1 MWLGVGGAP
10 VVSADGRPAKGTG
23 ARRLSPEGQRILALE
38 NETVAGHTCK
48 VIELDG
54 PLDVGRLRASVAE
67 RLPRAPK
74 LSMRLTE
81 IDGAPWWVPDP
92 QVDIDAQVVESA
104 RSATADE
111 AGFLATVSA
120 IFAQHLDRSRPLWR
134 IDVIP
139 RMPGGGS
146 ALVWRIHHA
155 LADGLTAMR
164 MAGTVLWDEQPAEGA
179 ASRALPGHGR
189 GSAHTL
195 PVRAGSASDSRA
207 ASAAGGAAA
216 AEHHRLDGLLSAV
229 REAPQPW
236 LRSPFDGHIDG
247 RRAVAFTTTGLG
259 GLRQVAAATDGATVN
274 DAVLAVV
281 AGGLRRW
288 LEAHHGHLGT
298 VRVKVPVSLH
308 SPPLTPGDA
317 GSEPGNRDSFFCL
330 DLPLG
335 SADPI
340 ERMAAIRSATR
351 VRKQG
356 HDAQH
361 LDALMHRLGST
372 PRLSRFAGRILAHP
386 RSFALNVSNVPGPR
400 RPVRVL
406 TVPVRALYS
415 LAEIGEHH
423 ALRVAVVSLADSLN
437 FGLVADPTLLDDVDQ
452 LATDMQAEAGALIA
466 SSRRED

>member
-23 ARRLSPEGQRILALE
+23 ARRLSPESQRILALE

-92 QVDIDAQVVESA
+92 QVDMTAQVVESG
-104 RSATADE
+104 RSAAGDE

-189 GSAHTL
+189 GSANTL

-207 ASAAGGAAA
+207 ASATGGAAA

-317 GSEPGNRDSFFCL
+317 DSEPGNRDSFFCL

>member
-1 MWLGVGGAP
+1 
-10 VVSADGRPAKGTG
+10 VSADGVPG

-54 PLDVGRLRASVAE
+54 PLDLGRLRASIGE
-67 RLPRAPK
+67 RLPRTPK
-74 LSMRLTE
+74 LNVRLAE
-81 IDGAPWWVPDP
+81 IDGAPWWVPDSH
-92 QVDIDAQVVESA
+92 VDVDAQVVESA
-104 RSATADE
+104 RSATVDE
-111 AGFLATVSA
+111 AGFLAAVSE
-120 IFAQHLDRSRPLWR
+120 IFAQHLNRSRPLWR
-134 IDVIP
+134 MDLIP
-139 RMPGGGS
+139 STPWGGS

-164 MAGTVLWDEQPAEGA
+164 MATAVLWDEQPA
-179 ASRALPGHGR
+179 P
-189 GSAHTL
+189 T
-195 PVRAGSASDSRA
+195 
-207 ASAAGGAAA
+207 GGAAPASGSSA
-216 AEHHRLDGLLSAV
+216 AQHHRFDGLLAAA

-247 RRAVAFTTTGLG
+247 LRAVAFTTAGLG
-259 GLRQVAAATDGATVN
+259 ELRQVAAASDHATVN

-288 LEAHHGHLGT
+288 LEAHHGHLGA

-317 GSEPGNRDSFFCL
+317 DSQPGNRDSFFCL

-340 ERMAAIRSATR
+340 ERLAAIRQATR

-361 LDALMHRLGST
+361 LDALMRGLAHT
-372 PRLSRFAGRILAHP
+372 PRLSRFVDQILAHP

-400 RPVRVL
+400 RPIQVL
-406 TVPVRALYS
+406 GVPVRALYT
-415 LAEIGEHH
+415 LAEIREHH
-423 ALRVAVVSLADSLN
+423 ALRVSVVSLADSLN
-437 FGLVADPTLLDDVDQ
+437 FGLVADPTLLDDVGQ
-452 LATDMQAEAGALIA
+452 LAADMQAEAATLIA
-466 SSRRED
+466 RGTTTPG

>member
-1 MWLGVGGAP
+1 MVGRGGWLGMAG
-10 VVSADGRPAKGTG
+10 DGVPAKGTG
-23 ARRLSPEGQRILALE
+23 ARRLSPEGRRILALE

-54 PLDVGRLRASVAE
+54 PLDVGRLRASVAG

-74 LSMRLTE
+74 LSMRLAE

-92 QVDIDAQVVESA
+92 HVDITAQVVERREPDA
-104 RSATADE
+104 ADE
-111 AGFLATVSA
+111 AGFRATVSA

-134 IDVIP
+134 MDVIP
-139 RMPGGGS
+139 RTPGGGS

-164 MAGTVLWDEQPAEGA
+164 MAAAALWDEEPASDG
-179 ASRALPGHGR
+179 
-189 GSAHTL
+189 GSAQAARGH
-195 PVRAGSASDSRA
+195 A
-207 ASAAGGAAA
+207 ASASRNRAGVTGGNGAAA
-216 AEHHRLDGLLSAV
+216 QHHWLAGLLVAS
-229 REAPQPW
+229 REVPQPW

-247 RRAVAFTTTGLG
+247 LRAVAFSTAGLTE
-259 GLRQVAAATDGATVN
+259 LRRVAAAADGATVN

-288 LEAHHGHLGT
+288 LESHHGHLGA

-308 SPPLTPGDA
+308 SLPLTPGDA
-317 GSEPGNRDSFFCL
+317 ESQPGNRDSFFCL

-335 SADPI
+335 SADPL
-340 ERMAAIRSATR
+340 ERLAAIRRATR
-351 VRKQG
+351 IRKQG

-361 LDALMHRLGST
+361 LDALMRGLAHT
-372 PRLSRFAGRILAHP
+372 PRLSSFVDRVLAHP

-400 RPVRVL
+400 RPVQVL
-406 TVPVRALYS
+406 GVPVRALYT
-415 LAEIGEHH
+415 LAEIREHH
-423 ALRVAVVSLADSLN
+423 SLRVSVVSLADSLN

-452 LATDMQAEAGALIA
+452 LAAGMQAEAAALSA
-466 SSRRED
+466 RHPA